1 MKTLLAELTERMG
14 SGALPGAYTAVQLAG
29 VQSMKNKN
37 EEEAEKTVMG
47 GGDQSAG
54 ASGEQQRRSET
65 PKIDKARALF
75 KGLISGPDATRAD
88 IITAFEQ
95 QLNVTNSTAV
105 SYFQRLA
112 KEAGLT
118 NLGDENQM
126 TAGDQGSG
134 DHDPTAQTGEYSQMP
149 DEELDLDE
157 QIPDSGDPNRQGVIR
172 TVPNAH
178 LIYKRENE
186 EGTYDEL
193 WVFNTSSK
201 IADELEVRRNVL
213 SGTDIPPRKT
223 KSEDG
228 NQHFTLTTMGNAQ
241 MLEITG
247 LPQ

>member
-1 MKTLLAELTERMG
+1 MSNSSNG
-14 SGALPGAYTAVQLAG
+14 VYTSSVLHN
-29 VQSMKNKN
+29 VHSMKHN
-37 EEEAEKTVMG
+37 EEEAETTMG
-47 GGDQSAG
+47 GGDQSPGSAN
-54 ASGEQQRRSET
+54 EPQRKTET

-75 KGLISGPDATRAD
+75 KGLISNPDATRAE

-118 NLGDENQM
+118 NLGDDNQM
-126 TAGDQGSG
+126 TAGDRGMSDDDPSQG
-134 DHDPTAQTGEYSQMP
+134 GEYSSMP
-149 DEELDLDE
+149 DEELDLDDQVE
-157 QIPDSGDPNRQGVIR
+157 DSGDPNRQGVIR

-193 WVFNTSSK
+193 WVYNTSSDLS
-201 IADELEVRRNVL
+201 DELETRRNIL
-213 SGTDIPPRKT
+213 AGTDIPPRKT

-241 MLEITG
+241 ILEITG